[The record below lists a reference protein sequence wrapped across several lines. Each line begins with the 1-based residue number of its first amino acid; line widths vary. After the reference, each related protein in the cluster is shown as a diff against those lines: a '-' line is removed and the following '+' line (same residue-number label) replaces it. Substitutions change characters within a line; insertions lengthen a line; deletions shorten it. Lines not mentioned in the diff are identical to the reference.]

1 MRLSVRFFY
10 LHNGLKACVFRCPS
24 KAKASTGDAAG
35 KTSSELLGMIVLVPC
50 VLYCALQLNEPFLGL
65 GKPSGHVCGGQR
77 LRLKLIVFLKGK
89 ALFSSRASIFRHAK

>member
-10 LHNGLKACVFRCPS
+10 LHNGLKACVFWCHS
-24 KAKASTGDAAG
+24 IAKASTGDAAG
-35 KTSSELLGMIVLVPC
+35 KTSSELLGMIVLVSC
-50 VLYCALQLNEPFLGL
+50 VLYCALQLNKPFLGL
-65 GKPSGHVCGGQR
+65 GKPSSHVCGGQR